1 MITKQLSVFVE
12 NKKGRLAAITKG
24 LAENDIDLSALSLAD
39 TSEFGVLRL
48 IVNRPEDAKR
58 ILNEAGVIVKITDVL
73 AVVLDDAPGG
83 AAKVIEVLSENDI
96 SIEYM
101 YAYATKVTGKA
112 IMIAKTNDVNAANA
126 LLIEKGFEDVA
137 PKDVFRL

>member
-12 NKKGRLAAITKG
+12 NKKGRLSAILNT

-48 IVNRPEDAKR
+48 IVNNPKTAKQV
-58 ILNEAGVIVKITDVL
+58 LNDIGVIVKITDVL

-83 AAKVIEVLSENDI
+83 CAKVIDTLFQNDI

-101 YAYATKVTGKA
+101 YAFDTKITGKA
-112 IMIAKTNDVNAANA
+112 IMVAKTDDVEAANA
-126 LLIEKGFEDVA
+126 LLLSKGFEDIS
-137 PKDVFRL
+137 PKDVFRQ

>member
-112 IMIAKTNDVNAANA
+112 IMIAKTDDVHAANS
-126 LLIEKGFEDVA
+126 LLIEKGFEDLS

>member
-12 NKKGRLAAITKG
+12 NKKGRLSAILNG
-24 LAENDIDLSALSLAD
+24 LAANGIDLSALSLAD

-48 IVNRPEDAKR
+48 IVNKPDEAKK
-58 ILNEAGVIVKITDVL
+58 ILNDAGVIVKITDVL

-83 AAKVIEVLSENDI
+83 AAKVIEVLYQNDI
-96 SIEYM
+96 SVEYM

-112 IMIAKTNDVNAANA
+112 IMIAKTDDVKAAND
-126 LLIEKGFEDVA
+126 LLIAKGFEDVA